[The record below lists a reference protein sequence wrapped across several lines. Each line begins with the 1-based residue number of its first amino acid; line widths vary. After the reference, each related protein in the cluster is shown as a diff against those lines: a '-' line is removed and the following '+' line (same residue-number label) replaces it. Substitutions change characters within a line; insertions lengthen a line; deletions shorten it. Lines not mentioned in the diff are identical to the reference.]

1 MITHIPS
8 GSSSVFLRRVVMKN
22 YKSIGSCDV
31 RLSQPLTILVGPNG
45 AGKSNF
51 LDGLR
56 FVSDALESGLDNA
69 LQERG
74 GINEVRRRTGGHPTH
89 FSILLE
95 FALNHADASFS
106 FRVGAQQGGGYTIQK
121 EECRIVTHDQP
132 AKEHFY
138 AVENGIVKSSSI
150 TIPPAVLDDRFYLVN
165 VSGFPEFRA
174 VYDALLGMRFHNFNP
189 ELIKTPQ
196 RQNPKD
202 YLERDGRN
210 VASVLGNLE
219 RNSKETLQQI
229 WEFLERIVPG
239 VKRVE
244 KIVYG
249 SLEAPVFRQLVAGQ
263 KDLWRFPAINM
274 SDGTLRVL
282 GILVA
287 LFQAAGSSKPVP
299 LVGIEEPETALN
311 PGAAGVLLDSLRSA
325 SQYTQVLVTS
335 HSPELLDDKNIH
347 PDSILAVTADKG
359 NTQIGTI
366 DQVGRAALKDHL
378 YTVGEL
384 LRLNKL
390 QPQFPKKRQ
399 AVQSPQLFEA

>member
-1 MITHIPS
+1 MTSLIPS
-8 GSSSVFLRRVVMKN
+8 NSSSVFLRRVEMKN

-31 RLSQPLTILVGPNG
+31 SLSQPLTILVGPNG

-56 FVSDALESGLDNA
+56 FISDALENGLDNA

-89 FSILLE
+89 FSIKIHFDLSD
-95 FALNHADASFS
+95 ANASFY
-106 FRVGAQQGGGYTIQK
+106 FRIGAQQGGGYTIQK
-121 EECRIVTHDQP
+121 EECYINTHDYP
-132 AKEHFY
+132 PKKHFY
-138 AVENGIVKSSSI
+138 NVENGKVLSSSI
-150 TIPPAVLDDRFYLVN
+150 STPPAALDDRFYLVN
-165 VSGFPEFRA
+165 ISGFPEFRV
-174 VYDALLGMRFHNFNP
+174 VYDKLLGMRFHNFNP

-196 RQNPKD
+196 RPNPKE

-219 RNSKETLQQI
+219 KNPETLQQI
-229 WEFLERIVPG
+229 WEFLERVVPG
-239 VKRVE
+239 VKKVE
-244 KIVYG
+244 RKTVF
-249 SLEAPVFRQLVAGQ
+249 SFEAPVFWQLVAGQ

-311 PGAAGVLLDSLRSA
+311 PGAAGVLLDSLRAA
-325 SQYTQVLVTS
+325 SQRTQILVTS
-335 HSPELLDDKNIH
+335 HSPELLDDKSIH
-347 PDSILAVTADKG
+347 PDSILAVFADKG
-359 NTQIGTI
+359 NTKIGAI
-366 DQVGRAALKDHL
+366 DQVGRAALRDHL

-390 QPQFPKKRQ
+390 QPQLPKKRQ
-399 AVQSPQLFEA
+399 VEQSQQLFEG